1 MGIYGALRPLLFRA
15 SAETAHDMALRLGR
29 LGQAAGPLVRA
40 LHPLRLGAEERA
52 RLSSRVLGLDFR
64 VPIGTAAGLD
74 KNAVI
79 VPLVEQIGCGFCEVG
94 SVSAEPRPGNPKP
107 RAFRLPADRA
117 LVNRLG
123 LGNEGAAAIASRIG
137 GMRRPRGFPIGINV
151 VKTHDPAILGDE
163 GLDDFASAART
174 MLPHADFLVLNV
186 SCPNTAEGKTFEDP
200 AALAGLL
207 DRVMALRAEL
217 GSEVPVLV
225 KLSPPAPLDA
235 TGGFDASALDEL
247 VDLSLERGVTGFV
260 ATNTASD
267 RAGLSTPTARLE
279 AIGNGGLS
287 GAPIRARALAM
298 TRHLRRRLEGRAAII
313 GVGGIDSPEAA
324 YERVCAGADLLE
336 LYTGLV
342 YAGPGLVGAAAR
354 AIVHGLD
361 RDGHGSVA
369 DAVGSLA

>member
-1 MGIYGALRPLLFRA
+1 
-15 SAETAHDMALRLGR
+15 
-29 LGQAAGPLVRA
+29 
-40 LHPLRLGAEERA
+40 
-52 RLSSRVLGLDFR
+52 
-64 VPIGTAAGLD
+64 
-74 KNAVI
+74 
-79 VPLVEQIGCGFCEVG
+79 
-94 SVSAEPRPGNPKP
+94 
-107 RAFRLPADRA
+107 
-117 LVNRLG
+117 
-123 LGNEGAAAIASRIG
+123 
-137 GMRRPRGFPIGINV
+137 
-151 VKTHDPAILGDE
+151 
-163 GLDDFASAART
+163 

-247 VDLSLERGVTGFV
+247 VDLSLERGVAGFV

-267 RAGLSTPTARLE
+267 RAGLSTPAARLE

-298 TRHLRRRLEGRAAII
+298 TRHLRRHLEGRAAII
-313 GVGGIDSPEAA
+313 GVGGIDTPEAA
-324 YERVCAGADLLE
+324 YERVCARRRPRGALHGA
-336 LYTGLV
+336 GLRRPRTRRRCG
-342 YAGPGLVGAAAR
+342 AGDRAR
-354 AIVHGLD
+354 ASIATAT
-361 RDGHGSVA
+361 GSVA